1 MEATTMI
8 VTVVIAL
15 VALAVGVARRAFLVD
30 STTAK
35 RPQRPRSAVQ
45 KPRQP
50 GW

>member
-15 VALAVGVARRAFLVD
+15 VALAVGVAAGFFGGFNYRKK
-30 STTAK
+30 TAEA
-35 RPQRPRSAVQ
+35 RSAVQ